1 MENED
6 PSFRAIEKYE
16 SHPSILKIKELV
28 SENDH
33 FAFKPTDLKSVTK
46 EISNLK
52 DSKACPIESIPS
64 KILKENYEI
73 FAPKLLID
81 FNYAISNG
89 IFPKNQKLAD
99 ITPIFK
105 DDDKHIKRNYRPV
118 SILPALSKIFER
130 LMSYQIND
138 YMDEKLSIFL
148 CGFRKG
154 MSAQNCLLFMIEK

>member
-1 MENED
+1 M
-6 PSFRAIEKYE
+6 
-16 SHPSILKIKELV
+16 
-28 SENDH
+28 
-33 FAFKPTDLKSVTK
+33 TK

-99 ITPIFK
+99 ITLIFI
-105 DDDKHIKRNYRPV
+105 DDDKHIDPSAFYLLYLKSLR
-118 SILPALSKIFER
+118 
-130 LMSYQIND
+130 D
-138 YMDEKLSIFL
+138 L
-148 CGFRKG
+148 CHIK
-154 MSAQNCLLFMIEK
+154 